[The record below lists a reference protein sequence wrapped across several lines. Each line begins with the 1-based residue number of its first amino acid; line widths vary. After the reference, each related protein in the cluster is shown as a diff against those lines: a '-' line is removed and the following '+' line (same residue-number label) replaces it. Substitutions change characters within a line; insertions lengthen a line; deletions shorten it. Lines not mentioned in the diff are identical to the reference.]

1 MSKVFSENYH
11 GILTH
16 DGWIKVAKFRI
27 TAKVLDIGKTTI
39 LVKGKTG
46 KKSYHCN
53 IHKNLKSD
61 IKFLDVGDT
70 VGIKWNMG
78 RPYIVAFRKLGY
90 DTFSGKST
98 GDFPI
103 HNNGKLD
110 WLEFFERVDAE

>member
-53 IHKNLKSD
+53 IHKNLKTD
-61 IKFLDVGDT
+61 NKFLDGGDT